1 MYEMVTARVPAEIRR
16 QGNAMLK
23 SLGATPTQLVNAA
36 YEYLLNAGSLPS
48 AQGTGA
54 RTAQGETAPVQRRL
68 SDEARRE
75 LTASIEAS
83 TLDVPQ
89 SFWTGRSYKDI
100 IAEGRLADYEA
111 LA

>member
-36 YEYLLNAGSLPS
+36 YEYLLNAGALPS
-48 AQGTGA
+48 MQGTSA
-54 RTAQGETAPVQRRL
+54 EAAQKEAAPVQRSL
-68 SDEARRE
+68 SDEAKHE
-75 LTASIEAS
+75 LAASIEAS
-83 TLDVPQ
+83 TLDIPQ
-89 SFWTGRSYKDI
+89 AFWSGRPYKDI